1 MNSYK
6 PDTGKDVLKRCVVD
20 CEKMVIMHTLIK
32 TKGDQS
38 EAAELLG
45 TTTRALAHKVQKY
58 GIDCEEL
65 KLKSNINVK
74 ED

>member
-1 MNSYK
+1 MNRYK
-6 PDTGKDVLKRCVVD
+6 PDSGKDVLKRCVVD
-20 CEKMVIMHTLIK
+20 CEKMVIMHTLIR

-38 EAAELLG
+38 EAAQLLG
-45 TTTRALAHKVQKY
+45 TTTRILAHKLQKY

>member
-1 MNSYK
+1 MSSYK
-6 PDTGKDVLKRCVVD
+6 PDTEKDVLKRCVVD

-32 TKGDQS
+32 TKGDRF

-45 TTTRALAHKVQKY
+45 TTARVLAHKVQKY

-65 KLKSNINVK
+65 KLKSNITIK

>member
-1 MNSYK
+1 MNSYR

-20 CEKMVIMHTLIK
+20 CEKMVIMHALIK

-45 TTTRALAHKVQKY
+45 TTARVLAHKVQKY

-65 KLKSNINVK
+65 KLKSNMTIM

>member
-1 MNSYK
+1 MNSNK
-6 PDTGKDVLKRCVVD
+6 LDTTNDVLKRCVVD

-38 EAAELLG
+38 QAAELLG
-45 TTTRALAHKVQKY
+45 TTARILAHKVQKY

-65 KLKSNINVK
+65 KSKSNMTIK
-74 ED
+74 EE